1 LVFIVRTKVV
11 TALVLTTRRRIMP
24 GSTSLPSEMDY
35 QTYHGTIGSWIP
47 SLILVALLILRY
59 LLQHSIGFQRFV
71 NNQKV
76 HWRKRLG
83 YRDESKY
90 RMGAGDGANTK
101 FERQG

>member
-1 LVFIVRTKVV
+1 MLDSIGTPPRLDLAGRGGAFVHHHYSI
-11 TALVLTTRRRIMP
+11 
-24 GSTSLPSEMDY
+24 SEMDY
-35 QTYHGTIGSWIP
+35 QTYHGTKGSWIP
-47 SLILVALLILRY
+47 SLILFAILILRY
-59 LLQHSIGFQRFV
+59 LLQQSIGFQRFV

-101 FERQG
+101 FKRQG

>member
-1 LVFIVRTKVV
+1 M
-11 TALVLTTRRRIMP
+11 LTTRRRIMP

-90 RMGAGDGANTK
+90 RMEAGDGANTK